1 MTIYHTIIFWKE
13 SFYFFYTQMKKS
25 VFLLGLLTTTVC
37 LTACGSKNF
46 NMTFDEALE
55 AANQSQLQEILA
67 GNENFEQSFDIAG
80 NYNSDWN
87 IIDADIS
94 ISSKQNIDD
103 TKSESS
109 IKLSANITSQWETTK
124 VNWTLDLKLVD
135 DVIYMNLW
143 SLDLTWSENLAMID
157 VMLWW
162 FKWQWLSIPMTG
174 LSDMPSTFSYL
185 KDGKALNSKVK
196 EIVNNEWSTV
206 YNWKFKQFN
215 GYNAWKFS
223 IDNAKLN
230 ALVKEYYDSMSSGL
244 DLGSGEEAEI
254 PELNIQNFEWYLVIT
269 WKDKVT
275 TVIESMDIIED
286 DITMNADWFAGEDYL
301 INISEW
307 EETLITISAQKK
319 SSKYDVSISISDSL
333 LLNWTVSPKLS
344 KSRIDL
350 KFDAKLT
357 VKAQNEWDADTIVPF
372 KGSWNYKAISDF
384 TVTAPENAQD
394 LTELLWAYLGG
405 AGVDVDEYADLEGI
419 EDELN
424 AEEIVAEENGEE
436 ISEQPVENTE
446 VVAEPTEEVAEA
458 GEEVVE
464 NVEEA
469 VNAQ

>member
-1 MTIYHTIIFWKE
+1 
-13 SFYFFYTQMKKS
+13 MKKS
-25 VFLLGLLTTTVC
+25 VFLLGLLTTAVC
-37 LTACGSKNF
+37 LTACGSKDF

-55 AANQSQLQEILA
+55 AANHSELQEILN

-87 IIDADIS
+87 VIDADIS
-94 ISSKQNIDD
+94 TSSKQNIDD

-109 IKLSANITSQWETTK
+109 IKFSANINAQWEAIK
-124 VNWTLDLKLVD
+124 VDWLLDLKLVD
-135 DVIYMNLW
+135 KVIYLNLW
-143 SLDLTWSENLAMID
+143 SLDLTWSENLAMVD

-185 KDGKALNSKVK
+185 KDGKALNAKVK

-223 IDNAKLN
+223 LNNEKLN
-230 ALVKEYYDSMSSGL
+230 ELIKEYYSSLAADL
-244 DLGSGEEAEI
+244 DEETDVEM

-286 DITMNADWFAGEDYL
+286 DITMNADWFAGDDYL
-301 INISEW
+301 INIAEW
-307 EETLITISAQKK
+307 GESLITISAQKK
-319 SSKYDVSISISDSL
+319 SSKYDVSITISDSL

-344 KSRIDL
+344 KSGIDL

-424 AEEIVAEENGEE
+424 AEEFATEENGEE

-464 NVEEA
+464 NVEET

>member
-1 MTIYHTIIFWKE
+1 MTIYRTIILWEK

-67 GNENFEQSFDIAG
+67 GNENFEQSFDIVG

-94 ISSKQNIDD
+94 TSSKQNIDD

-109 IKLSANITSQWETTK
+109 IKFSANINAQWEAIK
-124 VNWTLDLKLVD
+124 VDWLLDLKLVD
-135 DVIYMNLW
+135 KVVYLNLW

-162 FKWQWLSIPMTG
+162 FKWQWLSTPMTG

-185 KDGKALNSKVK
+185 KDGKALNAKVK
-196 EIVNNEWSTV
+196 EIINNEWSTV

-223 IDNAKLN
+223 LNNEKLN
-230 ALVKEYYDSMSSGL
+230 ELIKEYYSSLAADL
-244 DLGSGEEAEI
+244 DEETDVEM

-286 DITMNADWFAGEDYL
+286 DITMNADWFAGDDYL
-301 INISEW
+301 INIAEW
-307 EETLITISAQKK
+307 GEALITISAQKK
-319 SSKYDVSISISDSL
+319 SSKYDVSITISDSL

-344 KSRIDL
+344 KSGIDL

-405 AGVDVDEYADLEGI
+405 AGIDVDEYADLEGI

-424 AEEIVAEENGEE
+424 TEEIATEENGEE

-464 NVEEA
+464 NVEET

>member
-1 MTIYHTIIFWKE
+1 MTIYHTIIFWEK

-25 VFLLGLLTTTVC
+25 VFLLGLLTITVC

-94 ISSKQNIDD
+94 TSSKQNIDD

-135 DVIYMNLW
+135 NVIYMNLW

-185 KDGKALNSKVK
+185 KDGEALNARVK
-196 EIVNNEWSTV
+196 EIINNGWSTV

-254 PELNIQNFEWYLVIT
+254 PELNIQDFEWYLVIT

-275 TVIESMDIIED
+275 TVIESMNIVED

-344 KSRIDL
+344 KSGINL

-357 VKAQNEWDADTIVPF
+357 VKAQNEWDANTIVPF

-405 AGVDVDEYADLEGI
+405 AGVDVDEYADLEGV
-419 EDELN
+419 EDGLN
-424 AEEIVAEENGEE
+424 AEEFATEENGEE

-458 GEEVVE
+458 TEEVVE
-464 NVEEA
+464 NVEKT